1 MIDIPTWHVQPIDGF
16 PKETNEAHDNAL
28 MIASLLMGRGWSLK
42 SVCAVL
48 GNIQG
53 ESGMNPWRWESDN
66 YWGIPT
72 YNEAWGWTPAQLSEH
87 GYGFFQYTWF
97 TTYAREG
104 SAYPGF
110 GINYQD
116 RAGSDLDGQCQIL
129 YMDND
134 LDNPSSAYGWNTNHF
149 DEYNDVFLPEGIDI
163 STFYYMPISDFRSGA
178 NYTLDELTAAFQL
191 CYERPRAIVAYGGY
205 LFRKD
210 IAQYYYDYLSTQPIP
225 PYPLGGSHKF
235 NWIYYMK
242 PRRKR
247 LKL

>member
-1 MIDIPTWHVQPIDGF
+1 MIDIPTWHVQGANGY

-53 ESGMNPWRWESDN
+53 ESGMNPWRWEGD
-66 YWGIPT
+66 YVPP
-72 YNEAWGWTPAQLSEH
+72 YNEAWGWTPSQLSDH

-97 TTYAREG
+97 TFYANEG

-110 GINYQD
+110 GINYRD

-134 LDNPSSAYGWNTNHF
+134 LTRQNSPYGWNTNHF
-149 DEYNDVFLPEGIDI
+149 GEYNDVFLPEGIDI
-163 STFYYMPISDFRSGA
+163 STFYYMSIPDFKSGA

-191 CYERPRAIVAYGGY
+191 CYERPRATVAYGGY

-210 IAQYYYDYLSTQPIP
+210 VAQYYYTYLSNQPIP
-225 PYPLGGSHKF
+225 PYPFSERKF